1 MDLKPR
7 TSDGQLAAGSLDVG
21 AKPRSELE
29 ARSAHGVAA
38 FDNRDRVNES
48 EVAGVANV
56 SPSRVPEHGSA
67 FRAVRLLMSIERVH
81 RHDATP
87 SYEDARAVSAMTLVS
102 TIADPTAWR
111 LTFLDTVLAATP
123 DAP

>member
-48 EVAGVANV
+48 EVAGVANAQR
-56 SPSRVPEHGSA
+56 SREDRDRHPYKYAANLERAKLWRKNNPEKVA
-67 FRAVRLLMSIERVH
+67 E
-81 RHDATP
+81 
-87 SYEDARAVSAMTLVS
+87 
-102 TIADPTAWR
+102 
-111 LTFLDTVLAATP
+111 
-123 DAP
+123 

>member
-1 MDLKPR
+1 
-7 TSDGQLAAGSLDVG
+7 
-21 AKPRSELE
+21 
-29 ARSAHGVAA
+29 
-38 FDNRDRVNES
+38 
-48 EVAGVANV
+48 
-56 SPSRVPEHGSA
+56 
-67 FRAVRLLMSIERVH
+67 MSIERVH